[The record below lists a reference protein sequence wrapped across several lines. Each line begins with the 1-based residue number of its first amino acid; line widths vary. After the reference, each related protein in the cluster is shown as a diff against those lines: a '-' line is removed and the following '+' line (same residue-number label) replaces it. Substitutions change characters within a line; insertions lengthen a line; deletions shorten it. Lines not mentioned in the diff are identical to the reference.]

1 MTGASSSMAAVTKI
15 VNVDSKMLKRL
26 ARVFEYGLSLE
37 EISKEFDIDVI
48 SVRRLLKLL
57 GYSVEA

>member
-1 MTGASSSMAAVTKI
+1 MTAVHKV
-15 VNVDSKMLKRL
+15 VNVDQRMLKRL
-26 ARVFEYGLSLE
+26 AKVFELGFSPE
-37 EISKEFDIDVI
+37 EIAKELDIDAI

>member
-1 MTGASSSMAAVTKI
+1 MASVTKI
-15 VNVDSKMLKRL
+15 VNIDQQMLKRL
-26 ARVFEYGLSLE
+26 AEVFEYGFSPE
-37 EISKEFDIDVI
+37 EIAKEFDIDVI